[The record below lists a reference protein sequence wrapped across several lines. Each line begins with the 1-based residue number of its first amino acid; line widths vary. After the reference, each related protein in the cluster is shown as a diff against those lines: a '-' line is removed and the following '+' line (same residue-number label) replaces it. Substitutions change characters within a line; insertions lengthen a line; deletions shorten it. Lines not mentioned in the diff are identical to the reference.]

1 MKVKIFSL
9 PLVVMCA
16 VLCLFGCGNND
27 GVWYPVEGGFINLK
41 NVKEITTEFSLV
53 LDPNSTLN
61 PIDLVNTPI
70 QTINK
75 ISTKAIIKQP
85 ITKEN
90 IDKAKKIV
98 EENEFSNVKYS
109 AFIIFDDQEIKLPK
123 MEKFESK
130 EDVLDMLDDW
140 LDSVEE
146 LEDFIL

>member
-27 GVWYPVEGGFINLK
+27 GTWYPVEGGFINLK
-41 NVKEITTEFSLV
+41 NVKEITTEFSLA
-53 LDPNSTLN
+53 LDSDLN
-61 PIDLVNTPI
+61 RIEAYFPD
-70 QTINK
+70 
-75 ISTKAIIKQP
+75 SSFHKAIIKQP

-90 IDKAKKIV
+90 IDKARKLV
-98 EENEFSNVKYS
+98 EENDFKNIQYK
-109 AFIIFDDQEIKLPK
+109 AFIIFDDQKIKLPK

-146 LEDFIL
+146 LEDLIR